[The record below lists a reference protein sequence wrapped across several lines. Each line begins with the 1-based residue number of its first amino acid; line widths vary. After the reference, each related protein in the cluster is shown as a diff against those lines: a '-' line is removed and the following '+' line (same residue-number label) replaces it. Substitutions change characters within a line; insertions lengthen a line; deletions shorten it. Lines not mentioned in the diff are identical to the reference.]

1 MRNYSLQPGD
11 TLARISVKFGIP
23 VCMIIRANSGT
34 MPLGRN
40 IVIPDRD
47 YCRYTKYVTSQ
58 GDTVWKVA
66 EKCGLTYKDVM
77 DAAGVARP
85 QDMSPGREL
94 KLPRRDGLKIYTV
107 KATDT
112 RDSLIFRYGRTVEE
126 QLTGR
131 GLYPGMQIYIKVPP
145 DR

>member
-1 MRNYSLQPGD
+1 MEGGGEMRIKLQ
-11 TLARISVKFGIP
+11 R
-23 VCMIIRANSGT
+23 CH
-34 MPLGRN
+34 GRS
-40 IVIPDRD
+40 R
-47 YCRYTKYVTSQ
+47 
-58 GDTVWKVA
+58 
-66 EKCGLTYKDVM
+66 
-77 DAAGVARP
+77 VARP

-145 DR
+145 GR